1 MDTIKRRH
9 DIEEVKQQR
18 TIIML
23 FIFILGMEQKSKINK
38 SGHYKSIISILDK
51 IDRNQY
57 FSRLIDGLISK
68 IDNN

>member
-1 MDTIKRRH
+1 M
-9 DIEEVKQQR
+9 
-18 TIIML
+18 IMH

-57 FSRLIDGLISK
+57 FSRLINGLISK